1 MIILYIYHSIFT
13 PSFLHIFKFNYFY
26 EKTNEQ
32 SMAIVQSN
40 DVFNTCLIND
50 FIIVG
55 TLAMR
60 KRKNIVFQ
68 TGINFRP
75 TMLQDSVYLHL

>member
-1 MIILYIYHSIFT
+1 M
-13 PSFLHIFKFNYFY
+13 K
-26 EKTNEQ
+26 KTNEQ

-75 TMLQDSVYLHL
+75 TML